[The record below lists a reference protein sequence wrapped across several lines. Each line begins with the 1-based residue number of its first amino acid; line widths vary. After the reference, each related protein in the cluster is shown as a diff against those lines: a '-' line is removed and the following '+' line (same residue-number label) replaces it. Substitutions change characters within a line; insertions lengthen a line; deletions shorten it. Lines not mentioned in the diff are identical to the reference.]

1 MARKRVTQLFPW
13 LLPIR
18 TKQRLLCFY
27 TKMRLDGNRYAKERV
42 DGELPYPLFS
52 SSCPMYNY
60 DTGFDMMY
68 QENKVFNLKLA
79 AATLDRLVIR
89 PGETFSFWSLVRR
102 ADQVTPYK
110 EGLATV
116 NGQVIPQKG
125 GGLCQ
130 LSNLLFWVF
139 LHSPLTIVERHGHMV
154 KEFPEPESDA
164 PLGVDATVSEG
175 WLDLRVKN
183 ETDAAFQICVAFDET
198 HIIGSIAAE
207 RDLGMTYQIVNGNP
221 LYTREEFSIWEEV
234 DVMQYVLDNE
244 SGQCLSR
251 KLLYRNQCKIGYP
264 LPAGTPIVEK
274 GSRT

>member
-18 TKQRLLCFY
+18 TRQRLLCFY
-27 TKMRLDGNRYAKERV
+27 TKMRLDGNRYAGERTS
-42 DGELPYPLFS
+42 EALPCLVFE

-60 DTGFDMMY
+60 DTGFDMKY

-79 AATLDRLVIR
+79 AATLDKLMIR
-89 PGETFSFWSLVRR
+89 PGETFSFWHLVRH
-102 ADQVTPYK
+102 ADKGTPYK

-130 LSNLLFWVF
+130 LSNLLFWLF
-139 LHSPLTIVERHGHMV
+139 LHTPLTIVERHGHRV
-154 KEFPEPESDA
+154 KDFPEPRSDA

-175 WLDLRVKN
+175 WLDLRVRN
-183 ETDAAFQICVAFDET
+183 DTDVAYQMEVSFDET
-198 HIIGSIAAE
+198 HIIGRMYAAQ
-207 RDLGMTYQIVNGNP
+207 DLGKTYQVVNGRP
-221 LYTREEFSIWEEV
+221 LYSREEFSVWEEV
-234 DVMQYVLDNE
+234 DVMQYVLDN
-244 SGQCLSR
+244 SGGQCVAN
-251 KLLYRNQCKIGYP
+251 KLLYRNRCIIGYP

-274 GSRT
+274 GTK